1 MLIARGL
8 RNEPIEIWGDGSAI
22 RDFVYIDDVIDALD
36 LVSRDKSNFRIFN
49 IGRGEGH
56 SLRDLVEEIQRLL
69 GKELNI
75 LWKDARASDVAV
87 SIVSNVRAK
96 ELLGW
101 TPKTTLDEGLEKTIA
116 WWRAR
121 TR

>member
-22 RDFVYIDDVIDALD
+22 RDFVYIDDVIDALE
-36 LVSRDKSNFRIFN
+36 LATRDRSKYRIFN

-56 SLRDLVEEIQRLL
+56 SLRDLVEKIQKLL
-69 GKELNI
+69 GRKLNI
-75 LWKDARASDVAV
+75 VRRDARESDVAV

-96 ELLGW
+96 EVLGW
-101 TPKTTLDEGLEKTIA
+101 APKISLDQGLEMTIA
-116 WWRAR
+116 WWRAQ